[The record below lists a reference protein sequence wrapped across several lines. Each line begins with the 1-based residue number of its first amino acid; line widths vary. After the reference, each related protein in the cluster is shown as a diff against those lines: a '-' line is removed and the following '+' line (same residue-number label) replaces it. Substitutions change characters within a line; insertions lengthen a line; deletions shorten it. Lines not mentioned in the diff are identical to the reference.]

1 MIKIAADILTRRL
14 LHMRILAV
22 IFLRMP
28 IEKIRLIFAHHNNII
43 RYYSLN
49 ITPFGVKV
57 NSIV

>member
-1 MIKIAADILTRRL
+1 MTAAR
-14 LHMRILAV
+14 AV

-28 IEKIRLIFAHHNNII
+28 IEKIRLIFAHHNSII
-43 RYYSLN
+43 RYYSIN